1 MADATRRRVMLVE
14 VSRSEL
20 RWAASD
26 RRIGVRPSCMTSPGG
41 VLLEKMGFVQSLPR
55 TTATPLAGALMVF
68 AMRRVR
74 LPLSSTVKIER

>member
-1 MADATRRRVMLVE
+1 MQVE

-20 RWAASD
+20 RWAASE
-26 RRIGVRPSCMTSPGG
+26 RQIGVRPSFMTFPRGR
-41 VLLEKMGFVQSLPR
+41 LLDKMGFVQSLPR